1 VHDGLAITIMI
12 VSLAVGAW
20 CFVAAARD
28 RWIDVTHLVG
38 LALIEGLLLVQAA
51 LALAA
56 IGSGHRPGEY
66 ATFLGYLVT
75 SVLMLPAAVGL
86 CLMEKTRWGA
96 VIAGAAAVVAA
107 VVTLRLQQVWAT

>member
-1 VHDGLAITIMI
+1 VHDALAISIII

-20 CFVAAARD
+20 CFVAVARD

-38 LALIEGLLLVQAA
+38 LALIEGLMLVQAA

-56 IGSGHRPGEY
+56 IGGGHRPGEY
-66 ATFLGYLVT
+66 VTFLGYLVT

-86 CLMEKTRWGA
+86 GLLEKTRWGS
-96 VIAGAAAVVAA
+96 VIAGSAAVVAA
-107 VVTLRLQQVWAT
+107 VLTVRLQQVWAT

>member
-1 VHDGLAITIMI
+1 MHDGLAITIMI

-56 IGSGHRPGEY
+56 IGGGHRPGEY

-86 CLMEKTRWGA
+86 GLMEKTRWGS

>member
-1 VHDGLAITIMI
+1 MHDALAVTIII

-56 IGSGHRPGEY
+56 IGGGHRPGEY
-66 ATFLGYLVT
+66 VTFVGYLVT

-86 CLMEKTRWGA
+86 ALLEKTRWGS
-96 VIAGAAAVVAA
+96 VIAGSASVVAA
-107 VVTLRLQQVWAT
+107 VLTIRLQQVWAT

>member
-1 VHDGLAITIMI
+1 VHDGLAITIII
-12 VSLAVGAW
+12 VSLAVGGW
-20 CFVAAARD
+20 CFVAVARD

-51 LALAA
+51 LALAS
-56 IGSGHRPGEY
+56 IGGGHRPGEY

-86 CLMEKTRWGA
+86 GLMEKTRWGS

>member
-1 VHDGLAITIMI
+1 VHNGLAITIMI

-20 CFVAAARD
+20 CFVAVAGD

-56 IGSGHRPGEY
+56 IGGGHRPGEY
-66 ATFLGYLVT
+66 TTFLGYLVT

-86 CLMEKTRWGA
+86 ALMEKTRWGS
-96 VIAGAAAVVAA
+96 VIAGSAAVVAA
-107 VVTLRLQQVWAT
+107 VLCLRLGQVWAT